1 MAVAC
6 PDLTNDEAAPRLP
19 IGFEG
24 ALSQASYISS
34 SGVQNS
40 LDWYAL
46 CVRPRYEK
54 LANTILTNKGY
65 GTLLPL
71 YKCRRRRPD
80 RYREIQLPMFPG
92 YLFCQFDPNVRLPI
106 LTTPGVLHVVG
117 SGRAPIPIDR
127 AEMEAVRHLA
137 ESQLPAEP
145 HPYLEVGQKVYI
157 QEGPLIGTVGILL
170 ANKNSHR
177 LIVSVTLLRR
187 AVAVEINRDWARP
200 ELSGLAPSREF

>member
-6 PDLTNDEAAPRLP
+6 PNMISDEAAPRPP
-19 IGFEG
+19 IGPEG
-24 ALSQASYISS
+24 AVSTVSYGGS
-34 SGVQNS
+34 SGSPKSV
-40 LDWYAL
+40 DWYAL

-54 LANTILTNKGY
+54 LANLMLTNKGY
-65 GTLLPL
+65 ETLLPL

-127 AEMEAVRHLA
+127 VELEAVRHLA
-137 ESQLPAEP
+137 DSELLAEP

-157 QEGPLIGTVGILL
+157 QEGPLVGTVGILL
-170 ANKNSHR
+170 AKKNSHR

-187 AVAVEINRDWARP
+187 AVAVEIDRDWARP
-200 ELSGLAPSREF
+200 EPSGLAASRQY